1 MANVA
6 TPTGSTL
13 YSFDDR
19 VAAES
24 EEHMRSSRVA
34 EDARVGP
41 ENNYLER
48 MNLDTN
54 YPYPRRS
61 STSIFDSVKIKR
73 SQSRQESKQPSVIT
87 TIYNV
92 YINPTERRA
101 VRAPVSQGKRLMID
115 YSPVTTNS
123 STL

>member
-1 MANVA
+1 MANVP
-6 TPTGSTL
+6 PTLTASAL
-13 YSFDDR
+13 DSFDDR
-19 VAAES
+19 VAAEN

-41 ENNYLER
+41 ENNYPER
-48 MNLDTN
+48 MNLDPK

-87 TIYNV
+87 TI
-92 YINPTERRA
+92 
-101 VRAPVSQGKRLMID
+101 
-115 YSPVTTNS
+115 
-123 STL
+123 